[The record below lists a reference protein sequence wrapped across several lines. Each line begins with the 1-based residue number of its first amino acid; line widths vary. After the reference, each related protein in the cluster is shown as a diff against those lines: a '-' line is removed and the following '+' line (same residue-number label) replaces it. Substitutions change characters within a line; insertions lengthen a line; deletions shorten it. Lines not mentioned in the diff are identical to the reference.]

1 MSNPFFKN
9 FGPFKIDM
17 LLKKV
22 SVSNPENFK
31 TDKNLILIT
40 HYVLISEVLGYA
52 PSSGEIVVSDLN
64 LNIIGNIKIDF

>member
-31 TDKNLILIT
+31 TDKIFDIKDLLSATKQDLTFFHSNNYSSLI
-40 HYVLISEVLGYA
+40 E
-52 PSSGEIVVSDLN
+52 SG
-64 LNIIGNIKIDF
+64 

>member
-22 SVSNPENFK
+22 SISNTENFK
-31 TDKNLILIT
+31 TDKIFDIK
-40 HYVLISEVLGYA
+40 
-52 PSSGEIVVSDLN
+52 DL
-64 LNIIGNIKIDF
+64 LSATKKD

>member
-1 MSNPFFKN
+1 MKNPFFKN

-31 TDKNLILIT
+31 TDKIFDINL
-40 HYVLISEVLGYA
+40 
-52 PSSGEIVVSDLN
+52 IVVSE
-64 LNIIGNIKIDF
+64 NIITLKPIKKVINLVK